1 MSVTPSIAS
10 LQDFS
15 PDSRVWVYQSDRA
28 LGTDE
33 SVKIGRSLDD
43 FCRQWTAHNQQL
55 KAAAEVVEGR
65 YIILMVDETRA
76 GASGCSI
83 DKSVHFLEDLGRA
96 VGADFFERMR
106 FGWLDGNH
114 VLHTADRSGLSEAYK
129 GCLIGEDTLMVN
141 TMVQNKR
148 DLQENWLLPWSRSW
162 HKRMI

>member
-1 MSVTPSIAS
+1 MSVIPSIAS

-15 PDSRVWVYQSDRA
+15 PDSRVWIYQSDRA
-28 LGTDE
+28 LGADE
-33 SVKIGRSLDD
+33 SLKTGRALDE

-65 YIILMVDETRA
+65 YIILMVDETMA

-83 DKSVHFLEDLGRA
+83 DKSVHFLEELGRA

-106 FGWLDGNH
+106 FGWLDEHGA
-114 VLHTADRSGLSEAYK
+114 LHTADRAGLTEAHK
-129 GCLIGEDTLMVN
+129 ARIIGDDTLMVN
-141 TMVQNKR
+141 TMVQNRR
-148 DLQENWLLPWSRSW
+148 DLQENWLVPLGRSW

>member
-28 LGTDE
+28 LDSDE
-33 SVKIGRSLDD
+33 CTRVNQALDT
-43 FCRQWTAHNQQL
+43 FCRQWTAHNLQL
-55 KAAAEVVEGR
+55 KAVAEVVEGR

-83 DKSVHFLEDLGRA
+83 DKSVHFLDDLGRA

-106 FGWLDGNH
+106 FGWLDENG
-114 VLHTADRSGLSEAYK
+114 VLRTADKRGLNEAYT
-129 GCLIGEDTLMVN
+129 GRQIGDDTLMVN
-141 TMVQNKR
+141 TLVQNR
-148 DLQENWLLPWSRSW
+148 RELQENWLLPLSRSW
-162 HKRMI
+162 HKKMV

>member
-15 PDSRVWVYQSDRA
+15 PDSRVWVYQSDRP
-28 LGTDE
+28 LGADE
-33 SVKIGRSLDD
+33 SVRIGQSLDV

-83 DKSVHFLEDLGRA
+83 DKSVHFLEELGRA
-96 VGADFFERMR
+96 AGADFFERMR
-106 FGWLDGNH
+106 FGWLDEHGT
-114 VLHTADRSGLSEAYK
+114 LHTADRSGLSEAHK
-129 GCLIGEDTLMVN
+129 TCVIGEDTLMVN

-148 DLQENWLLPWSRSW
+148 DLQEKWLLPWSRSW
-162 HKRMI
+162 HKRMV

>member
-15 PDSRVWVYQSDRA
+15 PDSRVWVYQSNRA
-28 LGTDE
+28 LSSDE
-33 SVKIGRSLDD
+33 CAQVNQALEA
-43 FCRQWTAHNQQL
+43 FCRQWTAHNLQL
-55 KAAAEVVEGR
+55 KAVAEVLEGR

-83 DKSVHFLEDLGRA
+83 DKSVHFLEDLGNA

-106 FGWLDGNH
+106 FGWLDENQ

-129 GCLIGEDTLMVN
+129 GRLIGEDTLMVN
-141 TMVQNKR
+141 TIVQNKR

-162 HKRMI
+162 HKRMV